1 MSTSLLR
8 AGVIYVLANVL
19 AAGVPFLLLPI
30 LTRALP
36 PDQYGEVVAFF
47 LLVSVCSSVAGL
59 NAHSS
64 IAVRWFERETL
75 DFPTFVGTAVA
86 LALASTLGCAA
97 LLVAAAS
104 LWQQQL
110 GLSAWMWPLAALAAG
125 ATVLGNARTALWQSQ
140 RRPWPVATFQVTG
153 ASLNMGLSL
162 LGVFWLGQGAAG
174 RNLGALLAAGI
185 MAVVGVYL
193 LRRALDLNWSFAGQ
207 HARQVL
213 RFGLPLV
220 PHALAGA
227 VIVGA
232 DRYVVSAQ
240 LGTDALGIYG
250 AAAQLGMVLNVLSDA
265 AVKAASPWLYAQ
277 LSNAGTRGR
286 LRVVAATYA
295 SVPIALIVAI
305 AVWLLFVAVGPWL
318 LGQRYQAAIGL
329 SLWFLL
335 GGALTAIYLNIAGL
349 FFFTSRNEWLAAAT
363 AVSALVAVLA
373 APHLTQ
379 AYGLEGAAASY
390 CLVQGVQ
397 TGLAW
402 LLSLRVR
409 PMPWRHP
416 RLAVR
421 LLTRQGGKS

>member
-1 MSTSLLR
+1 M
-8 AGVIYVLANVL
+8 IYTLANVL

-59 NAHSS
+59 NAHSTV
-64 IAVRWFERETL
+64 AVRWFERDTL
-75 DFPTFVGTAVA
+75 DFPRFVGTAIA
-86 LALASTLGCAA
+86 MSLASTLGCAA
-97 LLVAAAS
+97 VLAAAAPF
-104 LWQQQL
+104 WQDQL
-110 GLSAWMWPLAALAAG
+110 GLQGWMWPFAALAAG
-125 ATVLGNARTALWQSQ
+125 VTVLGNARTALWQSQ
-140 RRPWPVATFQVTG
+140 RRPWLVAKFQVTG

-162 LGVFWLGQGAAG
+162 VGVFWLAQGAAG
-174 RNLGALLAAGI
+174 RNLGAFLSAAM
-185 MAVVGVYL
+185 MATLGVFL
-193 LRRALDLNWSFAGQ
+193 LRRSRDLNWSFTGH
-207 HARQVL
+207 HARQLL

-277 LSNAGTRGR
+277 LSTAGTRGM

-295 SVPIALIVAI
+295 SVPIALSAAI
-305 AVWLLFVAVGPWL
+305 AVWLIFVAVGPWL

-349 FFFTSRNEWLAAAT
+349 FFFTARTEWLAAAT
-363 AVSALVAVLA
+363 AVSALVAVIA
-373 APHLTQ
+373 APALTRS
-379 AYGLEGAAASY
+379 YGLEGAAASY

-397 TGLAW
+397 TALSW

-409 PMPWRHP
+409 PMPWCHP
-416 RLAVR
+416 RLAAR
-421 LLTRQGGKS
+421 LLTRQGSRP